1 MFPTYKPITLKVS
14 DLTKKDSYAAM
25 ILGMQTNTAKKTIK
39 LVSSDKLNS
48 IQGQKKFITFIT
60 VKNFVKDYPT
70 LMKIEKNQ
78 LKVAPEMA
86 ESLQS
91 TKPFSYQMILGFV
104 SGFEFMGFFLGIA
117 FLTMLASTLMFK
129 VLSGAA
135 SDKLRYE
142 MLYKIGTRR
151 TVLKKSIR
159 NEIGVLFLI
168 PGILGVVDVLFGLR
182 LFTALLPHPYMGF
195 WLPFLIFIVLY
206 FIYYIVTVKLY
217 ENIVLNK

>member
-1 MFPTYKPITLKVS
+1 
-14 DLTKKDSYAAM
+14 
-25 ILGMQTNTAKKTIK
+25 
-39 LVSSDKLNS
+39 
-48 IQGQKKFITFIT
+48 
-60 VKNFVKDYPT
+60 
-70 LMKIEKNQ
+70 
-78 LKVAPEMA
+78 
-86 ESLQS
+86 
-91 TKPFSYQMILGFV
+91 
-104 SGFEFMGFFLGIA
+104 
-117 FLTMLASTLMFK
+117 MFK